1 MPIEAKGAAGGPAD
15 PPAPL
20 ILPHRAAA
28 VTAFSLIGL
37 ACCVLTAG
45 VWAAIRLG
53 WLAVDAG
60 SGSLLFYSSLVT
72 LTAYVVFCLAAWTMA
87 TTDLAAMAAGRT
99 DPSGRWVTLL
109 GKLLAMGLLL
119 AGAAFALLAIIVTI
133 RGDTP
138 WPFGE

>member
-1 MPIEAKGAAGGPAD
+1 MPIEALGGPAGSD
-15 PPAPL
+15 ERGERL
-20 ILPHRAAA
+20 VLPHRGAA

-72 LTAYVVFCLAAWTMA
+72 LTAYVVFCLAAWIMA

-99 DPSGRWVTLL
+99 DPGGRWVTVL
-109 GKLLAMGLLL
+109 GKLLAMVLLL
-119 AGAAFALLAIIVTI
+119 AGAAFALLAMIVTI